1 MMSEDGNGK
10 KTQSH
15 EKEKDLREEAA
26 EPPKV
31 EKLVDQKTTTP
42 AKPKTARPVAK
53 RIPKGPTYKDLE
65 QDSILVKLKEKFQER
80 IISGQSFLN
89 QVVYTVAVDCLY
101 EALVYLRD
109 DPECDFDYLVDVTAL
124 DFLDDEKR
132 FMIVYH
138 LYSHDSKKLIR
149 LKVPVEEGK
158 VVPSV
163 TSIWKTADWLE
174 REIFD
179 LFGIEFSGHPDM
191 KRILLPDDW
200 QGYPL
205 RKDYD
210 IKLQDQAWIKE
221 HLRITKTPF

>member
-10 KTQSH
+10 KPQSH

-31 EKLVDQKTTTP
+31 EKPVDQRTTTP
-42 AKPKTARPVAK
+42 AKPEKTRPVAK
-53 RIPKGPTYKDLE
+53 RIPKGPTYEDLE
-65 QDSILVKLKEKFQER
+65 QDSILEKLKEKFQEG

-89 QVVYTVAVDCLY
+89 QVVYTVSVDCLY
-101 EALVYLRD
+101 EVLIYLRD
-109 DPECDFDYLVDVTAL
+109 DPEWDFNYLVDVTAL

-132 FMIVYH
+132 FMIVYQ

-200 QGYPL
+200 QGHPM